1 MVRLGAHMSTAKH
14 KYLAINR
21 GLEIGCESVQVFVKS
36 NRSWNAGPLDEKEI
50 KMFKDTRE
58 ANKDKIFSVFCHGTY
73 LVNLAAQEKDILDK
87 SITCF
92 KLELDYSTK
101 LGLDFL
107 VFHPGAPKEM
117 GFEKGVKQIA
127 ASLNKIAKEL
137 SKSPVKILLENT
149 AGQGSTIGKMFSEL
163 KQILDKLE
171 EPNRFGICY
180 DTCHG
185 WAAGYDISKEKTYEK
200 IFKELDDEIGI
211 DRLHAF
217 HINDS
222 KYELGTHHDRHEHIG
237 EGFIGTEGFKFL
249 VNDARFKDHP
259 ATLETPKTENFE
271 EDLKR
276 LRSLIK

>member
-1 MVRLGAHMSTAKH
+1 MKLGAHMSTAKH
-14 KYLAINR
+14 KYLAIER

-36 NRSWNAGPLDEKEI
+36 NRRWSAGKLDEKEI
-50 KMFKDTRE
+50 EMFKEKRE
-58 ANKDKIFSVFCHGTY
+58 ANKDKISSIFCHGTY
-73 LVNLAAQEKDILDK
+73 LVNLAAENKEILDK

-92 KLELDYSTK
+92 NLELDYSTK

-107 VFHPGAPKEM
+107 VFHPGAPKDM
-117 GFEKGVKQIA
+117 GFEKGVQQIA
-127 ASLNKIAKEL
+127 SSLNGIAKVF

-149 AGQGSTIGKMFSEL
+149 AGQGSTIGKTFVEL
-163 KQILDKLE
+163 RKIMDKLE
-171 EPNRFGICY
+171 EPNRFGICF

-200 IFKELDDEIGI
+200 TFKELDDEIGI
-211 DRLHAF
+211 DKVYAF

-222 KYELGTHHDRHEHIG
+222 KYELGTNHDRHEHIG

-276 LRSLIK
+276 LRALVE